1 MRKVL
6 TKTRAGVIAGT
17 VAIAAVLG
25 AAGAAHAAPAELTEL
40 HQLSPSDGSRAGYST
55 AMSGKYIAYTDVWG
69 ASVAVS
75 VATDDTLTQWETTRV
90 TAANPPAAFGKR
102 VALNED
108 ATKLSV
114 AGAGVVVQ
122 FTRNS
127 LNDWTE
133 SSRYTAPADTSR
145 VTRIA
150 ESFGEALAASG
161 DLIVVGA
168 SNATVDGHANTGLA
182 YVIDS
187 SNGTTRELLPT
198 EIRPGSITGQTVAI
212 SGEHIAVSAVQN
224 TDDLL
229 RRVGGVY
236 LWDVSAPVGTEPGF
250 ATQPVDDATV
260 CLPSGGGGPAFGFAL
275 AFQGE
280 SLFVGSPVEA
290 NFTGPKTDPEHGC
303 NRSSIQSG
311 TTTQGALYQL
321 DRSLTQQGAK
331 LLPPQHSENFGSSI
345 AVSGETILANAEVRP
360 AAQGEVHVYSTGD
373 FTATTEATI
382 APEPVQTLRAS
393 DATDRVQFGYT
404 HYDSAIRATADAV
417 AIGAPFARSKAGSV
431 YVFGPPATVSSDPVV
446 TAIDAES
453 SYGAQHTLTVSVTDQ
468 NSEGIVSFASGGE
481 DWGSAPV
488 VNGAAEL
495 VLDAPLT
502 AGDHVFSAS
511 YSEDAGVTVLAE
523 ATATLAILQAATTT
537 TLTTDTTPSQG
548 SPASEARVEGS
559 VAGVNGTIPAGNV
572 VIADSA
578 GQALATL
585 PLDPAG
591 AYAGELPTP
600 AQDMSIT
607 AKFGGDVNHQE
618 SASQPV
624 SLPAAPL
631 KKPNPVTPPP
641 TAPTT
646 PTSPTSPATPPASSQ
661 TQQTAT
667 SPRLAQTGGN
677 GTWLLAAAGAA
688 LLGGGGA
695 FLGRRFIRDRKAAGR
710 RYPE

>member
-1 MRKVL
+1 MSKAS
-6 TKTRAGVIAGT
+6 AGVIAGT
-17 VAIAAVLG
+17 VAFAAVFA
-25 AAGAAHAAPAELTEL
+25 AAGAAQATPAELTEL

-75 VATDDTLTQWETTRV
+75 VATDDTLTQWDTSRV
-90 TAANPPAAFGKR
+90 TVANPPAAFGKR

-187 SNGTTRELLPT
+187 RNGSTRELLPT

-212 SGEHIAVSAVQN
+212 SGDHIAVSAVQN
-224 TDDLL
+224 TDDAL

-290 NFTGPKTDPEHGC
+290 NFTGPQADPEHGC

-321 DRSLTQQGAK
+321 DLSLTQQGAK

-360 AAQGEVHVYSTGD
+360 AAQGEVHVYSTGV

-393 DATDRVQFGYT
+393 DATDRDQFGYT
-404 HYDSAIRATADAV
+404 HYDSAIRATPDAV
-417 AIGAPFARSKAGSV
+417 AVGAPFARGKAGSV
-431 YVFGPPATVSSDPVV
+431 YMFGPQRAANVVPAVTTTDAQGAYGAVYALSASVTGQSAAGSIAFASAGAEWGSVPVV
-446 TAIDAES
+446 SETAEFELDS
-453 SYGAQHTLTVSVTDQ
+453 LL
-468 NSEGIVSFASGGE
+468 
-481 DWGSAPV
+481 PV
-488 VNGAAEL
+488 
-495 VLDAPLT
+495 
-502 AGDHVFSAS
+502 GDHVFTAS
-511 YSEDAGVTVLAE
+511 YSEDGGVTVRAE
-523 ATATLAILQAATTT
+523 AQGTVSVLQAETST
-537 TLTTDTTPSQG
+537 TLLLGTAPKQS
-548 SPASEARVEGS
+548 SSSSKVRVEGAVSGIHGTAPEGS
-559 VAGVNGTIPAGNV
+559 VE
-572 VIADSA
+572 IADSNGTTLAVLSLDTA
-578 GQALATL
+578 GTYSGILA
-585 PLDPAG
+585 A
-591 AYAGELPTP
+591 PTE
-600 AQDMSIT
+600 DVGIT
-607 AKFGGDVNHQE
+607 ARFSGDSNHHPSNSKALSLGATNQTQP
-618 SASQPV
+618 SA
-624 SLPAAPL
+624 PAPPR
-631 KKPNPVTPPP
+631 KPSSERP
-641 TAPTT
+641 TQHT
-646 PTSPTSPATPPASSQ
+646 PTESK
-661 TQQTAT
+661 
-667 SPRLAQTGGN
+667 LAQTGQSGF
-677 GTWLLAAAGAA
+677 GLVAGACAVMLGGGAA
-688 LLGGGGA
+688 LLASRMRRRRISGGGV
-695 FLGRRFIRDRKAAGR
+695 
-710 RYPE
+710 

>member
-1 MRKVL
+1 MRKL
-6 TKTRAGVIAGT
+6 LSKASAGVIAGT
-17 VAIAAVLG
+17 VAIAAVFG
-25 AAGAAHAAPAELTEL
+25 AAGAAHAAPTELTEL

-224 TDDLL
+224 TDDML

-321 DRSLTQQGAK
+321 DLSLTQQGAK

-360 AAQGEVHVYSTGD
+360 AAQGEVHIYTTGE

-393 DATDRVQFGYT
+393 DATDRDQFGYT

-417 AIGAPFARSKAGSV
+417 AIGAPFARSNAGSV
-431 YVFGPPATVSSDPVV
+431 YVFGPPTAVSSDPAVA
-446 TAIDAES
+446 AIDAES
-453 SYGAQHTLTVSVTDQ
+453 TYGAEHTLTATVTDQ
-468 NSEGIVSFASGGE
+468 SSEGDVSFASGGE

-488 VNGAAEL
+488 VNGVAEV
-495 VLDAPLT
+495 VLDVPLS
-502 AGDHVFSAS
+502 AGDHEFSAS

-523 ATATLAILQAATTT
+523 ATATLSILKAATST
-537 TLTTDTTPSQG
+537 TLSAGTATQS
-548 SPASEARVEGS
+548 SSASEANIEGEVVGVNGTVPEGS
-559 VAGVNGTIPAGNV
+559 VAVVDSNGATIL
-572 VIADSA
+572 S
-578 GQALATL
+578 LTL
-585 PLDPAG
+585 DKDG
-591 AYAGELPTP
+591 AYSGRFPALPEETR
-600 AQDMSIT
+600 IT
-607 AKFGGDVNHQE
+607 AKFTGDSNHQASVSQSLLLTGE
-618 SASQPV
+618 SN
-624 SLPAAPL
+624 L
-631 KKPNPVTPPP
+631 
-641 TAPTT
+641 TT
-646 PTSPTSPATPPASSQ
+646 PATP
-661 TQQTAT
+661 TQQPPAKL
-667 SPRLAQTGGN
+667 SQTGGSSI
-677 GTWLLAAAGAA
+677 WLFAAAGAA

-695 FLGRRFIRDRKAAGR
+695 FFGRRFIRNRRDAGL
-710 RYPE
+710 